1 MCDKAANRCFLV
13 FIYILDRNK
22 SQEMCNSVICEDPFM
37 IVDDCLAEL
46 KFILDQFVTSKMIKK
61 PHTALYADDNIL
73 YFNEDSGDVILFC
86 NEMGIVCV
94 NLNNVNLGETNYG
107 EDDRET
113 TSDFWLGIVST

>member
-1 MCDKAANRCFLV
+1 MEA
-13 FIYILDRNK
+13 
-22 SQEMCNSVICEDPFM
+22 
-37 IVDDCLAEL
+37 L
-46 KFILDQFVTSKMIKK
+46 KFIPDGFVTSKMMKK
-61 PHTALYADDNIL
+61 LLTALYADDNIL

-94 NLNNVNLGETNYG
+94 NLNNVNLGDTNYG